1 MIFRKQITCDSS
13 SVVNADVYNTSGEN
27 VGHKFFMYGLFTGN
41 SNKALAKRLKKAHK
55 WADERIKTLEQGL
68 T

>member
-13 SVVNADVYNTSGEN
+13 SSVNADVYNTSGKN
-27 VGHKFFMYGLFTGN
+27 VGHKFFIYNLFTGS

-55 WADERIKTLEQGL
+55 WADERIKILEQGI
-68 T
+68 